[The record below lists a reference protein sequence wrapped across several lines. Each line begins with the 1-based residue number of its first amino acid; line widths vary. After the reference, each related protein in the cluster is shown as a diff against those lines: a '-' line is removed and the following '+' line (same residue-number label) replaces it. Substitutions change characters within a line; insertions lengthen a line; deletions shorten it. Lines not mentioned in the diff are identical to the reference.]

1 MHLLWNLQTQKKR
14 ACDCES
20 FLISQ
25 PDYPEHDRLPT
36 NLRSCPGKRGRRW
49 RFRQSCPKKR
59 PYRRGSRSPQ
69 NGLKRKLGA
78 VLRKSLRRIF
88 KRARHLLPQLRPCS
102 KRQTFTPTFEH
113 TTTSRA
119 RIKHS
124 LPGPKSGLRLALLMC
139 LHSITQTGG
148 VRVPISAEMG
158 GPNPTDHTRQHHV
171 GKHAPGGTTEPANTA
186 AHAGATTGFK
196 RSFRRAQHRCTQHNQ
211 GYTTYQGKLVHGSQL
226 GLHTAQETSQASAR
240 KRRPECRRR
249 GGHTQRLKIL
259 SINVNSLGGFLW
271 SEVKVFLGEEGLQY
285 DFIFLQETHRSTS
298 SVFQIDKWMAVGSA
312 TKRGEGV
319 LTLVNPKY
327 DASMVRYQEIVPG
340 RVLRVKVC
348 RDDSA
353 LETLNV
359 YQHVWIHTD
368 EPEQNVNRRQLLLDK
383 CTASIQ
389 GMARRDTLIVAGDFN
404 SEVQRVPRLI
414 GHSLNSSEYH
424 KALDPHA
431 LTRFVQHNEL
441 VVLNTWRL
449 KDPCTNYTRT
459 GNSQIDFIM
468 VRILSADAGAKRV
481 HKCTAPFGTWKEMTH
496 QALIADIR
504 VIRHF
509 HLPRPLHLTKTNYA
523 VKDLDRAYRV
533 QDSTINALAHRVQH
547 KLESIVAST
556 ADQVNRI
563 LLQTVAELYPPP
575 SRGKTGH
582 NHKRAV
588 LRAFLKA
595 WQEIITQ
602 PDGVGGSVISLP
614 TRVYHLWQRRRDLLH
629 SRLYDA
635 SGIIRTWKWIVL
647 YMKAGRKSKQYHSQ
661 SQRATTLGHLQQAER
676 AAQQHNS
683 KRLFGIVKRMIPWKP
698 RPQIMLRQPDGAPMS
713 LLQEHKALVQHC
725 QQLFAPE
732 VDKPVRQGVALT
744 MPVTAA
750 DWTSHLRRT
759 PIGKAVPADSAPATA
774 WKACSTVLAATL
786 ADISAQLQQIS
797 SDLPTGWRDPQLCFL
812 PKPHKPPSTAAAL
825 RPIGLL
831 RPDGKALAGY
841 VKDLVLDQARPSLA
855 LTPQYAYLPARD
867 VTDALARVGTCIQD
881 IRHRLRA
888 LGGSRFTVR
897 ERKTAGVEV
906 GEAGGCLLSVDLSQA
921 FDRVS
926 RTKLD
931 RALSER
937 RVDANLRSTIAAIH
951 EDAAYQV
958 RNHFHSTKITT
969 TQGIRQGCRL
979 APALWAILSSQ
990 VLWDLT
996 PEGSTPMQLPWTL
1009 FADDHLGHWTLQTLQ
1024 DVQQMEDAI
1033 LALFHTL
1040 EAYGLKVNPD
1050 KSHMVVQVKGSRLR
1064 KLVQSRTV
1072 LVKNQPHWRLQD
1084 GDKQHLIPICNV
1096 ITYLGTKLSLRE
1108 GTDPTL
1114 EFRLA
1119 EAAAK
1124 TSSLRKSIRSRKGLS
1139 RSHRVRIWRTCVV
1152 SSAMYGLMAIPFN
1165 GHMVTKLRAWFHR
1178 NLRAVVNMPAHLTK
1192 ISNKELRTQFDLP
1205 DPIQMIEKQIVQKI
1219 KHLQANHGDAAI
1231 RGQGVLA
1238 HWQTLQQQ
1246 LQQAAHSLTSATIV
1260 ETTTT
1265 EQHACPTCGLYYPTK
1280 KALRQH
1286 QALRHGQIQADKVH
1300 IVYKPEQHS
1309 IDGMPQCRHCQMKLY
1324 NWQALK
1330 GHVMLNVCNWYR
1342 PSQPDK
1348 VENNSQKEPVIP
1360 DTQGIDTRAP
1370 VQQETADV
1378 APPGH
1383 TEDERLSASND
1394 ADSGPLL
1401 QRQQVVQQLRTHEGI
1416 VTQANLHK
1424 QHLTQHCGFCQ
1435 RWIAEPGM
1443 IKTHILRV
1451 HKEVASCI
1459 NAELHAECAKFKY
1472 LLRRDQHCRWC
1483 DRKVHGTDR
1492 HCSQCP
1498 VLFQLV
1504 LARIR
1509 READSASPQMD
1520 LPTEWPMPQPALQK
1534 SIAECLAEPMAEH
1547 EYALLKNMA
1556 QVAKTHCLIC
1566 GEQVQDIQDWR
1577 RHIKTKHEAQRS
1589 LVDALGQSSTLLAA
1603 RLIRPCLWCA
1613 VHFQKS
1619 AKEHRKKCLPLLQ
1632 LSLRHDVI
1640 ADASGARTATSGSVG
1655 TQLSSCRDADA
1666 GTPGECGKGANQSWT
1681 TKQVQEGSRQGN
1693 EQESTDQARPRTG
1706 SRGRILDG
1714 SRSVRRGDDQAHPSS
1729 LGPGSIQTRTA
1740 TDVAGSGSLI
1750 RPFPRSGS
1758 PWSDRNVGSSQP
1770 SLAPT
1775 VRSRHGDRVT
1785 TGDTMGC
1792 SPSRV
1797 EDKTRQ
1803 DRKRHQ
1809 CSPDSRSGSLDYADS
1824 APVDLHGMERGAK
1837 EGPTS
1842 QQRQP
1847 PARGRQKSGE
1857 PSSQIYRHGRRRAS
1871 IPESET
1877 TQAGHTGR
1885 GSGDAPDTHHT
1896 PTGSGDLQRPGHLGE
1911 QLCREIDRP
1920 ATASGTSQQEC
1931 TGQRAGK
1938 TTALNDVRTPTRSK
1952 SPTDPPEGDK
1962 RSPLPKL
1969 VRPLKDVTQPDIFT
1983 FFAGKTA
1990 AANNSASTPAIT
2002 FKSKQAQAT
2011 KTLGHPV
2018 NGNGLKSLGTH
2029 PVDATSIITGSMRTP
2044 PPRKIIPTNQSI
2056 SAQGKKNTGSLLS
2069 WRIKGSTP
2077 SEPSARALT
2086 LHNPHNLCYANA
2098 VIHMLHYTQSLEGRI
2113 SGLGALCEAFAQATR
2128 SNSVTNIARDSAW
2141 SFMWHGWRR
2150 PTHQHDAA
2158 EFLQHLCQRT
2168 DCTALHGGWEARK
2181 HREGVYEILDEQFS
2195 CPHIR
2200 LHLDRPFQIQKA
2212 IDVWHKQECVHAF
2225 TNTPDSLILQVG
2237 RFLQTE
2243 RGIRKT
2249 RQSFA
2254 LQKTVR
2260 IPVFTDYSGTVRHMQ
2275 YEICGGVLHVGK
2287 VVTAGH
2293 YQAFYFPSQ
2302 NEDIWQSHLIHDD
2315 DSPAVQGTA
2324 ATQQAICTNCYLL
2337 AYKRSFEV

>member
-1 MHLLWNLQTQKKR
+1 
-14 ACDCES
+14 
-20 FLISQ
+20 
-25 PDYPEHDRLPT
+25 
-36 NLRSCPGKRGRRW
+36 
-49 RFRQSCPKKR
+49 
-59 PYRRGSRSPQ
+59 
-69 NGLKRKLGA
+69 
-78 VLRKSLRRIF
+78 
-88 KRARHLLPQLRPCS
+88 
-102 KRQTFTPTFEH
+102 
-113 TTTSRA
+113 
-119 RIKHS
+119 
-124 LPGPKSGLRLALLMC
+124 
-139 LHSITQTGG
+139 
-148 VRVPISAEMG
+148 
-158 GPNPTDHTRQHHV
+158 
-171 GKHAPGGTTEPANTA
+171 
-186 AHAGATTGFK
+186 
-196 RSFRRAQHRCTQHNQ
+196 
-211 GYTTYQGKLVHGSQL
+211 
-226 GLHTAQETSQASAR
+226 
-240 KRRPECRRR
+240 
-249 GGHTQRLKIL
+249 
-259 SINVNSLGGFLW
+259 
-271 SEVKVFLGEEGLQY
+271 
-285 DFIFLQETHRSTS
+285 
-298 SVFQIDKWMAVGSA
+298 MAVGSA

-368 EPEQNVNRRQLLLDK
+368 EPEQNVHRRQLLLDK

-404 SEVQRVPRLI
+404 SEVQHVPRLI
-414 GHSLNSSEYH
+414 GHSLNCSEYH

-431 LTRFVQHNEL
+431 LTRFVQHNDL

-509 HLPRPLHLTKTNYA
+509 HLPRPLHLTQANYA
-523 VKDLDRAYRV
+523 VKDLDRAYRM

-547 KLESIVAST
+547 KLESIAVPT

-635 SGIIRTWKWIVL
+635 SGVIRTWKWIVL

-676 AAQQHNS
+676 AAQQHNT

-698 RPQIMLRQPDGAPMS
+698 RPRIMLRQPDGAPMS
-713 LLQEHKALVQHC
+713 LLQEHRALVQHC

-732 VDKPVRQGVALT
+732 VDKPVRQGVELT
-744 MPVTAA
+744 MPVTAM
-750 DWTSHLRRT
+750 DWTSQLRRT

-774 WKACSTVLAATL
+774 WKACSTVIATTL
-786 ADISAQLQQIS
+786 ADISAQFQQIS
-797 SDLPTGWRDPQLCFL
+797 SDLPDEWRDPQLCFL

-841 VKDLVLDQARPSLA
+841 VKDLVLEQAGPSLA

-881 IRHRLRA
+881 IRHSLRA
-888 LGGSRFTVR
+888 LGGSRFTIR

-906 GEAGGCLLSVDLSQA
+906 GEAGGCLLSVDLRQA

-931 RALSER
+931 RALSEHK
-937 RVDANLRSTIAAIH
+937 VDANLRSTIAAIH

-958 RNHFHSTKITT
+958 RNRFHSTKITT

-1024 DVQQMEDAI
+1024 DVQQMEAAI
-1033 LALFHTL
+1033 LALFNTL

-1050 KSHMVVQVKGSRLR
+1050 KSHMVVQVKGSRLK

-1165 GHMVTKLRAWFHR
+1165 GHMVTRLRAWFHR
-1178 NLRAVVNMPAHLTK
+1178 HLRAVVNKPAHLTK
-1192 ISNKELRTQFDLP
+1192 IGNKELRTQFDLP
-1205 DPIQMIEKQIVQKI
+1205 DPIQMIEQQIVQKI

-1231 RGQGVLA
+1231 RGRGVLE

-1246 LQQAAHSLTSATIV
+1246 LQQAARNLTSAAIV

-1342 PSQPDK
+1342 PSQPDT
-1348 VENNSQKEPVIP
+1348 VENNPQKEPVLP
-1360 DTQGIDTRAP
+1360 DTQGTDARAP
-1370 VQQETADV
+1370 VQQEAADI
-1378 APPGH
+1378 PQPGH
-1383 TEDERLSASND
+1383 PEDKRLSASND

-1401 QRQQVVQQLRTHEGI
+1401 QRPQVVQQLCTHEGI
-1416 VTQANLHK
+1416 ITQANLHK
-1424 QHLTQHCGFCQ
+1424 QHLTQRCGFCR

-1451 HKEVASCI
+1451 HKEAASSI
-1459 NAELHAECAKFKY
+1459 NAELHAACAKFKY
-1472 LLRRDQHCRWC
+1472 LLKRDQPCRWC
-1483 DRKVHGTDR
+1483 DRTVHGADR

-1504 LARIR
+1504 LAQLR
-1509 READSASPQMD
+1509 READSASPQIA
-1520 LPTEWPMPQPALQK
+1520 LPVDWPMPQPALQK
-1534 SIAECLAEPMAEH
+1534 SIAECLAEPTAEPD
-1547 EYALLKNMA
+1547 YALLQHMA
-1556 QVAKTHCLIC
+1556 RVAKTHCLIC
-1566 GEQVQDIQDWR
+1566 GEQVQDIQEWR
-1577 RHIKTKHEAQRS
+1577 RHIKAKHEAQRKM
-1589 LVDALGQSSTLLAA
+1589 VDELGQSSTLLAA
-1603 RLIRPCLWCA
+1603 NLTRPCPWCD
-1613 VHFQKS
+1613 VYFQKL

-1632 LSLRHDVI
+1632 LSLRHVTD
-1640 ADASGARTATSGSVG
+1640 ADSSRAGTAASSGVGPELSTCRDTDARTP
-1655 TQLSSCRDADA
+1655 R
-1666 GTPGECGKGANQSWT
+1666 ECGAGEDESWT
-1681 TKQVQEGSRQGN
+1681 AKQIQKRPRQGN
-1693 EQESTDQARPRTG
+1693 TQEPTSQTQPRT
-1706 SRGRILDG
+1706 RGRGRVLDG
-1714 SRSVRRGDDQAHPSS
+1714 PRSTRRGDDQTHP
-1729 LGPGSIQTRTA
+1729 T
-1740 TDVAGSGSLI
+1740 
-1750 RPFPRSGS
+1750 
-1758 PWSDRNVGSSQP
+1758 
-1770 SLAPT
+1770 
-1775 VRSRHGDRVT
+1775 
-1785 TGDTMGC
+1785 
-1792 SPSRV
+1792 
-1797 EDKTRQ
+1797 
-1803 DRKRHQ
+1803 
-1809 CSPDSRSGSLDYADS
+1809 
-1824 APVDLHGMERGAK
+1824 
-1837 EGPTS
+1837 
-1842 QQRQP
+1842 
-1847 PARGRQKSGE
+1847 
-1857 PSSQIYRHGRRRAS
+1857 PSSQ
-1871 IPESET
+1871 
-1877 TQAGHTGR
+1877 
-1885 GSGDAPDTHHT
+1885 GSV
-1896 PTGSGDLQRPGHLGE
+1896 PG
-1911 QLCREIDRP
+1911 
-1920 ATASGTSQQEC
+1920 T
-1931 TGQRAGK
+1931 
-1938 TTALNDVRTPTRSK
+1938 
-1952 SPTDPPEGDK
+1952 
-1962 RSPLPKL
+1962 
-1969 VRPLKDVTQPDIFT
+1969 
-1983 FFAGKTA
+1983 
-1990 AANNSASTPAIT
+1990 NS
-2002 FKSKQAQAT
+2002 
-2011 KTLGHPV
+2011 
-2018 NGNGLKSLGTH
+2018 N
-2029 PVDATSIITGSMRTP
+2029 
-2044 PPRKIIPTNQSI
+2044 
-2056 SAQGKKNTGSLLS
+2056 
-2069 WRIKGSTP
+2069 
-2077 SEPSARALT
+2077 
-2086 LHNPHNLCYANA
+2086 
-2098 VIHMLHYTQSLEGRI
+2098 
-2113 SGLGALCEAFAQATR
+2113 
-2128 SNSVTNIARDSAW
+2128 
-2141 SFMWHGWRR
+2141 
-2150 PTHQHDAA
+2150 
-2158 EFLQHLCQRT
+2158 
-2168 DCTALHGGWEARK
+2168 
-2181 HREGVYEILDEQFS
+2181 
-2195 CPHIR
+2195 
-2200 LHLDRPFQIQKA
+2200 
-2212 IDVWHKQECVHAF
+2212 
-2225 TNTPDSLILQVG
+2225 
-2237 RFLQTE
+2237 
-2243 RGIRKT
+2243 
-2249 RQSFA
+2249 
-2254 LQKTVR
+2254 
-2260 IPVFTDYSGTVRHMQ
+2260 
-2275 YEICGGVLHVGK
+2275 
-2287 VVTAGH
+2287 
-2293 YQAFYFPSQ
+2293 
-2302 NEDIWQSHLIHDD
+2302 
-2315 DSPAVQGTA
+2315 
-2324 ATQQAICTNCYLL
+2324 
-2337 AYKRSFEV
+2337 